1 MKNTVMNNEKT
12 VCVDANTAVGNIAY
26 ALSELALIFPITP
39 SSAIA
44 EYMDEQATAG
54 KLNIFGSK
62 VKVAEMQSEK
72 GAAGAVHGSLAT
84 GSMTSTFTAS
94 QGLLLM
100 IPNMYKI
107 AGELF
112 PCVFHVTARTIAT
125 HALSIFGDHSDV
137 MACRQVGFAMLASN
151 NPQEAQDLALISHIA
166 TYKTSIPFMHFYDG
180 FRTSHE
186 IGKIKTIDY
195 SIIQKMLPE
204 KEISEF
210 KARALSNVNPRQS
223 GTAQNPDIFFQNRE
237 ACNKFYFEAYDK
249 IVAVMDQFYKL
260 TGRKYA
266 PFVYCGDSKATD
278 VVVLIGSGCDTV
290 EATVDV
296 LNKNNQ
302 HTGVLKVHLYRPFNA
317 AAFVKALPK
326 TVKNITVLDRTKEPG
341 SVGEPLYIDVVSALK
356 EQGKEKVKVYS
367 GRYGLG
373 GKDFTPENV
382 VSVFENMH
390 AKNPINHFSVG
401 IVDDVTFKSLPNPKK
416 KYDFASKA
424 YECLFY
430 GLGSDG
436 TISANK
442 STIKIIGL
450 NTNKNIQGF
459 FEYDSKKSGSLTIS
473 HLRISDYEIKA
484 PYAVKSAD
492 FVAIHNYVFVHNYD
506 ILKDIKPNGKVLIN
520 TSLSLE
526 QLARDLPENFKKQIK
541 AKKLEL
547 YTIPAN
553 KVATAAGL
561 GNRINTIM
569 QACFFKITN
578 IIDFDKAINEMKTFA
593 TKAYAK
599 KGEAIIKA
607 NINGIDMA
615 TQELAKVD
623 TKVIVNTKSD
633 SFVPKYVDNDFY
645 NKIIKPINERKGND
659 LPVSSFNPYGVFP
672 TATTQYEKRGI
683 SDSIPVCDIDKC
695 IQCGMCSFVCPHS
708 VIKGYAIDKKS
719 IVKVPK
725 SIKTKSAIGLKD
737 ADFTIQ
743 TSPLDCTGC
752 KVCVKSCPVKA
763 LSMQNLKPI
772 QDEQIKNY
780 EFLESMPKYDIQK
793 IFNTFKVPSVKTMQ
807 FVKPLF
813 EFSGACS
820 GCGETPYVKLI
831 TQLFGSNMIV
841 ANATG
846 CSSIYGGSAPT
857 CPYSV
862 NDEGFGPSWSNS
874 LFEDNAEYGFGMFV
888 SYQYQREFLY
898 QKLQEL
904 SKTAENEKVKAEI
917 KNLLKYWDEST
928 SNFIGKSLVEQVKK
942 LPKSSPLAK
951 TIIANQNYLGKKS
964 FWIIGGDGW
973 SYDIDSDGV
982 DHILASGANVNILIL
997 DNELYSN
1004 TGGQASKSTPMGC
1017 AAKFAAS
1024 GKQTRKKDLGAM
1036 AMTYKDV
1043 YVAQVCMGANPQQLI
1058 NALIEAESYNG
1069 VSLVIAFAPCINHGV
1084 DVSNSQA
1091 IEKEAVLSG
1100 YWNLYRYDPRKEKP
1114 MSIDSPAPTLSYQD
1128 FIKKQNRYA
1137 NLMRSNPERAA
1148 KLFADSEKNAA
1159 DRREELTKH

>member
-1 MKNTVMNNEKT
+1 MKKTVMNKEKT
-12 VCVDANTAVGNIAY
+12 ICVDANTAVGNIAY
-26 ALSELALIFPITP
+26 AFSELALIFPITP

-44 EYMDEQATAG
+44 EYIDEQATAG
-54 KLNIFGSK
+54 KLNLFGSK

-84 GSMTSTFTAS
+84 GSLTSTFSSS

-107 AGELF
+107 AGELL

-137 MACRQVGFAMLASN
+137 MSCRQVGFLMLASN
-151 NPQEAQDLALISHIA
+151 NPQEAQDLALIAHVA

-186 IGKIKTIDY
+186 IGKIKTIDE
-195 SIIQKMLPE
+195 SIMREMLPE
-204 KEISEF
+204 KEIREF
-210 KARALSNVNPRQS
+210 KSRALTNVNPHQT
-223 GTAQNPDIFFQNRE
+223 GTAENSDIFFQNRE
-237 ACNKFYFEAYDK
+237 ACNKFYNEAYDK
-249 IVAVMDQFYKL
+249 IVAIMDQFYKL

-278 VVVLIGSGCDTV
+278 VVVLIGSGCDTA
-290 EATVDV
+290 EATVKV

-302 HTGVLKVHLYRPFNA
+302 HTGVVKVHLYRPFNA
-317 AAFVKALPK
+317 AGFVKALPK

-341 SVGEPLYIDVVSALK
+341 AVGEPLYLDVISALK
-356 EQGKEKVKVYS
+356 EQGRESVNVYS

-382 VSVFENMH
+382 VSIFENMN
-390 AKNPINHFSVG
+390 AKKPINHFSVG
-401 IVDDVTFKSLPNPKK
+401 IVDDVTFKSLPSPKK
-416 KYDFASKA
+416 TYNFDTKA

-459 FEYDSKKSGSLTIS
+459 FEYDSKKSGSLTVS

-484 PYAVKSAD
+484 PYTIKSAD
-492 FVAIHNYVFVHNYD
+492 FVAIHNYAFVHNYD
-506 ILKDIKPNGKVLIN
+506 ILKDVKSNGKVLLN
-520 TSLSLE
+520 TNLSLE
-526 QLARDLPENFKKQIK
+526 QLSRDLPENFKKHLK
-541 AKKLEL
+541 EKKLEL

-569 QACFFKITN
+569 QACFFKITK
-578 IIDFDKAINEMKTFA
+578 IIDFDKAISDMKTFA

-615 TQELAKVD
+615 TQELAKLD
-623 TKVIVNTKSD
+623 TKVIIDTKSD
-633 SFVPKYVDNDFY
+633 SFTTKYINNDFY

-659 LPVSSFNPYGVFP
+659 LPVSSFDPRGIFP
-672 TATTQYEKRGI
+672 TGTTKYEKRGI
-683 SDSIPVCDIDKC
+683 SDAIPVCDVNKC

-719 IVKVPK
+719 VAKLPK
-725 SIKTKSAIGLKD
+725 SIKTKPAIGLKNT
-737 ADFTIQ
+737 DFTIQ

-752 KVCVKSCPVKA
+752 KACVKSCPVKA
-763 LSMQNLKPI
+763 LSMQSLKPI
-772 QDEQIKNY
+772 KDEQIKNY
-780 EFLESMPKYDIQK
+780 EFLESMPKYDFNK
-793 IFNTFKVPSVKTMQ
+793 ILDTFKIPSVKTMQ

-820 GCGETPYVKLI
+820 GCGETPYIKLV
-831 TQLFGSNMIV
+831 TQLFGANMII

-857 CPYSV
+857 CPYTT

-874 LFEDNAEYGFGMFV
+874 LFEDNAEYGFGMFA
-888 SYQYQREFLY
+888 SYKYQRDFMYE
-898 QKLQEL
+898 KLQEL
-904 SKTAENEKVKAEI
+904 SKTTESQEI
-917 KNLLKYWDEST
+917 KSNIKKLL
-928 SNFIGKSLVEQVKK
+928 SNWNEDISNSIVKNLVEQAKK

-951 TIIANQNYLGKKS
+951 TIIDNKKYLGKKS

-982 DHILASGANVNILIL
+982 DHILGSRANVNILIL
-997 DNELYSN
+997 DNELYAN

-1058 NALIEAESYNG
+1058 NALREAESYDG
-1069 VSLVIAFAPCINHGV
+1069 VSLIIAFAPCINHGI
-1084 DVSNSQA
+1084 DISNAQA
-1091 IEKEAVLSG
+1091 IEKDAVLSG
-1100 YWNLYRYDPRKEKP
+1100 YWNLYRYDPRKENP
-1114 MSIDSPAPTLSYQD
+1114 MTIDSPEPTLSYQD
-1128 FIKKQNRYA
+1128 FIRKQNRFA
-1137 NLMRSNPERAA
+1137 NLMKSNPQHAEE
-1148 KLFADSEKNAA
+1148 LFANSEKNAA
-1159 DRREELTKH
+1159 DRRKELTKR